1 LKVWK
6 WYLSPSQPSPVGRA
20 NKNKLKNGS
29 QKVSP
34 TGGDLEGALLMR
46 RSFIIFYALITY
58 ALAELTWWAYL
69 LVKAMPSSFAM
80 IMGEGSVFIFVFFV
94 GAYSLHRSILKE
106 RKLQEQKK
114 NFLLSVTHELKSPL
128 ASIKILLQTIQ
139 KRDLTKQ
146 QMLDFIGKSL
156 MDIERLDDMVENMLL
171 ASKIDNRSYTFPKD
185 KFNLSVLVD
194 SIVNRLQITKCESNQ
209 QVIDAE
215 IEPKVEITGDRFALT
230 SVVTNLIENAIKYS
244 GPCETVAV
252 KLFSKD
258 DKVYLQVAD
267 HGIGIA
273 EQEKGRIFDKFYRVG
288 SEDTRNTKG
297 TGLGLYI
304 VKEVLDKH
312 QASIKVKDNRPV
324 GSIFEVVFD

>member
-1 LKVWK
+1 MK
-6 WYLSPSQPSPVGRA
+6 
-20 NKNKLKNGS
+20 
-29 QKVSP
+29 
-34 TGGDLEGALLMR
+34 
-46 RSFIIFYALITY
+46 RSFAIFYALIIY
-58 ALAELTWWAYL
+58 AVAELIWWGYL
-69 LVKAMPSSFAM
+69 LVKMMPSSLGM
-80 IMGEGSVFIFVFFV
+80 ILGEGCVFLVVLIA
-94 GAYSLHRSILKE
+94 GAFYLHRSFLRE

-139 KRDLTKQ
+139 KRDLSKEQ
-146 QMLDFIGKSL
+146 ALNFIEKSL

-194 SIVNRLQITKCESNQ
+194 SIVNRLQITKCEGTQ
-209 QVIDAE
+209 QIIDAE
-215 IEPKVEITGDRFALT
+215 IEPKISITGDKFALT

-244 GPCETVAV
+244 GPCQTVDV
-252 KLFSKD
+252 KLFLKD
-258 DKVYLQVAD
+258 NKVFLEVAD

-273 EQEKGRIFDKFYRVG
+273 DNEKHRIFDKFYRVG

-312 QASIKVKDNRPV
+312 HASIKVRDNRPA
-324 GSIFEVVFD
+324 GSVFEVVFG

>member
-1 LKVWK
+1 
-6 WYLSPSQPSPVGRA
+6 
-20 NKNKLKNGS
+20 
-29 QKVSP
+29 
-34 TGGDLEGALLMR
+34 MR
-46 RSFIIFYALITY
+46 RSFIIFYALIIY
-58 ALAELTWWAYL
+58 ALTELIWWGYL
-69 LVKAMPSSFAM
+69 LVKLMPSSLAM
-80 IMGEGSVFIFVFFV
+80 ITGEGSIFILVFSV
-94 GAYSLHRSILKE
+94 GAFWLHRSIKRE

-139 KRDLTKQ
+139 KRTLSKEQ
-146 QMLDFIGKSL
+146 AMDFIGKAL
-156 MDIERLDDMVENMLL
+156 TDIERLDDLVENMLL
-171 ASKIDNRSYTFPKD
+171 ASKIDNQSYTFPKD

-194 SIVNRLQITKCESNQ
+194 SIVNRLQLTKCDSNQ

-215 IEPKVEITGDRFALT
+215 IEPKIQITGDKFALT

-244 GPCETVAV
+244 GPCEIVNV

-258 DKVYLQVAD
+258 ARIVLEVAD

-273 EQEKGRIFDKFYRVG
+273 DSEKSRIFDRFYRVG

-304 VKEVLDKH
+304 VKEVLEKH
-312 QASIKVKDNRPV
+312 EASIKVKDNRPV
-324 GSIFEVVFD
+324 GSIFEVVFG

>member
-1 LKVWK
+1 MK
-6 WYLSPSQPSPVGRA
+6 
-20 NKNKLKNGS
+20 
-29 QKVSP
+29 
-34 TGGDLEGALLMR
+34 
-46 RSFIIFYALITY
+46 RSFVIFYALIIY
-58 ALAELTWWAYL
+58 ALAELVWWGYL
-69 LVKAMPSSFAM
+69 LVKMMPSSMAM
-80 IMGEGSVFIFVFFV
+80 ILSEGSIFIVVFFA
-94 GAYSLHRSILKE
+94 GAYSLHRSFNRE

-139 KRDLTKQ
+139 KRNLTKE
-146 QMLDFIGKSL
+146 QMLNFIEKSL

-171 ASKIDNRSYTFPKD
+171 AAKIENRSYTFPKD

-194 SIVNRLQITKCESNQ
+194 SIVNRLQITKCEGTQ
-209 QVIDAE
+209 QIIDAE
-215 IEPKVEITGDRFALT
+215 IEPKIQITGDKFALT

-244 GPCETVAV
+244 GPCETVGV
-252 KLFSKD
+252 KLFSKND
-258 DKVYLQVAD
+258 RVFLEVAD

-273 EQEKGRIFDKFYRVG
+273 DQEKNRIFDKFYRVG

-312 QASIKVKDNRPV
+312 QASIKVKDNRPA